1 MNIILD
7 SNIIFSSLI
16 KNSTT
21 RKLILKNKELF
32 ILPEFVFEE
41 LNKHKSELLLKT
53 RIASDEFQELFQS
66 IISDINIVPKK
77 YSDEH
82 MLEAIRIV
90 KDIDMGDAS
99 FIACA
104 LLYPD
109 SIIWSD
115 DKALKK
121 QKEVKVLNTKEII
134 ELLSRK

>member
-1 MNIILD
+1 
-7 SNIIFSSLI
+7 
-16 KNSTT
+16 
-21 RKLILKNKELF
+21 
-32 ILPEFVFEE
+32 
-41 LNKHKSELLLKT
+41 
-53 RIASDEFQELFQS
+53 
-66 IISDINIVPKK
+66 
-77 YSDEH
+77 